1 MRLFMQLSPGS
12 AKAARQHRDGV
23 DTTSASALNLVKHDC
38 DKCAAYFYHL
48 ILLLKERQTVPTTTE
63 RSEIRKYYFIE
74 HFYSEIYV
82 EFRVR

>member
-48 ILLLKERQTVPTTTE
+48 ILLLKSIKLFPQLLRGVQ
-63 RSEIRKYYFIE
+63 
-74 HFYSEIYV
+74 YV
-82 EFRVR
+82 SITLLNISTPKSV